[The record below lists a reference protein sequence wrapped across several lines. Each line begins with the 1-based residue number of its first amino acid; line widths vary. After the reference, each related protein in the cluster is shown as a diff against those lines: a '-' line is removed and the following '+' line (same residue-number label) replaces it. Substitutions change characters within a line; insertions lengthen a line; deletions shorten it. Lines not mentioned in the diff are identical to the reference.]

1 MTGSSSTAAEILEHT
16 PFKYPCNIYKENTIP
31 ILKDYNV
38 SDQCKEIGK
47 QLLNMTKNPL
57 SQHVDVLIPKFN
69 RDTYSKSHME
79 HFKSFFGTK
88 YIPEQQQQQQQEAH
102 TMQKSN
108 SAHTFTPRSP
118 TESRNVFQ
126 FECSATKPIIEFIST
141 EETYV
146 DMLDDFVTKIMRPI
160 KDSITDP
167 NKTPILDQY
176 SFNRIFINL
185 EDILEVNRSF
195 LASLKEYENSTTTES
210 FGQILLNHIE
220 AFDCYKIYLLGKPN
234 SLSCHS
240 QNLKQN
246 KAYAKFL
253 LNKSLQ
259 KNFGMSD
266 VLISPVQRM
275 GRYDLMIK
283 NIISALNT
291 GDSDIPNL
299 NEAYSKVGSI
309 NDMRYGSDSS
319 LLNLYYL
326 IREAPA
332 SLIQTRKLLGYFD
345 ASELSLVTG
354 KTHRPVTI
362 LVFTDKIMVVKRKN
376 YNLQSKDYL
385 ENIEERVKVGSS
397 NTILQK
403 AKEVYNGLPLE
414 FKGWA
419 DIHTVEVFNGLK
431 DRPDTFFL
439 RTRLPE
445 LDPNATEKEC
455 ENYFRRS
462 DRLYSIIPSTGRTA
476 NYMEKKQEFIALC
489 QKQYALSKVKETT
502 ELYHE
507 DKFKLPAY
515 TNIYDEES
523 YSQAEHKNH
532 ILIVYVEDNCA
543 AKKINLAPLLTDDVW
558 IVMLLTHHE
567 SGGYKPT
574 IRARASLIP
583 IRDISREMEYESI
596 TNAQRKEPNAPLDF
610 IDTLWNNLFFYE
622 RRLRATDAFSSI
634 NDDLL
639 RERARSRSRS
649 KSLTRVASNMSIG
662 KLFARSRSTSPS
674 RHSSSNER
682 TDDDDEQVT
691 TPASCVPDPIF
702 KVATVNKHTGGEF
715 RTQYSPPPSLSH
727 KSHSGPAVTTASIN
741 DFYASHHTAAD
752 KGYKPSKIN
761 TQPHYRYNAE
771 SRNNYAAAPSEI
783 FIRDDHTFIDSFN
796 EVPKQEDVLYKGTNY
811 YQDNNLY
818 NSRPSYHSSTSHRH
832 GSISSSAGTLDAM
845 LFQSSPELMS
855 RPSSGGS
862 SGNSHSSVSSE
873 TDRTLSRGFTMSD
886 SISSNTSSIRSYFDE
901 INYFAS
907 PTSSTTRGSI
917 SDRYRS
923 NNNTSSYDERIM
935 NVIDGSR
942 RSNASSTSSRRA
954 PLHPAFY
961 SNPHV
966 SQQQQ
971 QQQQAPPPMAHRSH
985 TMPDMMSANINRLK
999 DDVNGL
1005 IDELIQSQQQ
1015 LRSQQDMG
1023 RYYNSTYEGV
1033 QGLRTHIVSK
1043 IDNLM
1048 ENLHH
1053 SNPTQSHHHHHQF
1066 R

>member
-1 MTGSSSTAAEILEHT
+1 
-16 PFKYPCNIYKENTIP
+16 
-31 ILKDYNV
+31 
-38 SDQCKEIGK
+38 
-47 QLLNMTKNPL
+47 
-57 SQHVDVLIPKFN
+57 
-69 RDTYSKSHME
+69 
-79 HFKSFFGTK
+79 
-88 YIPEQQQQQQQEAH
+88 
-102 TMQKSN
+102 
-108 SAHTFTPRSP
+108 
-118 TESRNVFQ
+118 
-126 FECSATKPIIEFIST
+126 
-141 EETYV
+141 
-146 DMLDDFVTKIMRPI
+146 
-160 KDSITDP
+160 
-167 NKTPILDQY
+167 
-176 SFNRIFINL
+176 
-185 EDILEVNRSF
+185 
-195 LASLKEYENSTTTES
+195 
-210 FGQILLNHIE
+210 
-220 AFDCYKIYLLGKPN
+220 
-234 SLSCHS
+234 
-240 QNLKQN
+240 
-246 KAYAKFL
+246 
-253 LNKSLQ
+253 
-259 KNFGMSD
+259 MSD

-283 NIISALNT
+283 NIISALHT
-291 GDSDIPNL
+291 SDFDVPNL
-299 NEAYSKVGSI
+299 KEAYSKVGSI

-345 ASELSLVTG
+345 ASELSLLTG

-462 DRLYSIIPSTGRTA
+462 DRLYSIIPSTGRTM
-476 NYMEKKQEFIALC
+476 NYTEKKQEFITLC
-489 QKQYALSKVKETT
+489 QKQFALSKVKETT

-515 TNIYDEES
+515 THIYDEES
-523 YSQAEHKNH
+523 YSQAEYKNH
-532 ILIVYVEDNCA
+532 ILIVYVEDNCPSQ
-543 AKKINLAPLLTDDVW
+543 KINLASLLTDDVW
-558 IVMLLTHHE
+558 IVILLTHHE

-596 TNAQRKEPNAPLDF
+596 IGTNAQQKEANAPLDF

-622 RRLRATDAFSSI
+622 RRLRATDAFSAI

-682 TDDDDEQVT
+682 TDDDDEQAT

-702 KVATVNKHTGGEF
+702 KVATVNKHTGSEF

-727 KSHSGPAVTTASIN
+727 KSHSGPAATTTSIN
-741 DFYASHHTAAD
+741 DFYASNTAAE
-752 KGYKPSKIN
+752 KGYKPSRIN
-761 TQPHYRYNAE
+761 TQPHYRYNAD
-771 SRNNYAAAPSEI
+771 SRNTAPSEI

-796 EVPKQEDVLYKGTNY
+796 DIPKQEDVLYKGTNH
-811 YQDNNLY
+811 YQDNSY
-818 NSRPSYHSSTSHRH
+818 SSRPSYHSSSHRH

-873 TDRTLSRGFTMSD
+873 TDRTLSRGFTMND

-907 PTSSTTRGSI
+907 PTSTTRGNSN
-917 SDRYRS
+917 DRYRS
-923 NNNTSSYDERIM
+923 NNNNTASYDERIM

-961 SNPHV
+961 SNPHI

-971 QQQQAPPPMAHRSH
+971 QQPSLQPPMAHRSH

-1005 IDELIQSQQQ
+1005 IDELIHSQQQ

-1033 QGLRTHIVSK
+1033 QGLRTHIVSR

-1053 SNPTQSHHHHHQF
+1053 GNPTQSHHQYQL